1 MEFAY
6 LSSGAM
12 QIDKIHNI
20 VRLRQGLNVFKGV

>member
-6 LSSGAM
+6 LSGGAM

-20 VRLRQGLNVFKGV
+20 VKLRQDLNVFKGV